1 MYDDTCLM
9 TKEPLVLETMKTKLR
24 LPSPTSLTD
33 KSEKLL
39 ASLDESAGMDFMYSM
54 SVFSFRGLNSEK
66 FDMVTWFEQWCY
78 RMLDFTFGRETLLCL
93 LLFYSWVRKV

>member
-1 MYDDTCLM
+1 MHFWKIMYDDTCLM

-39 ASLDESAGMDFMYSM
+39 ASLDDSAGMDFMYSI
-54 SVFSFRGLNSEK
+54 SVVSFRGLNSEK
-66 FDMVTWFEQWCY
+66 FDM
-78 RMLDFTFGRETLLCL
+78 L
-93 LLFYSWVRKV
+93 K